1 MKKILLIII
10 SILVLALISG
20 GVYYFFFKAKDKGA
34 KEEIIAPPSIKKVNE
49 LEVSKRPY
57 VALLPHPNPARCSG
71 ADLIIEDLK
80 NGETLAEYELEYTAG
95 SLIQGVFGRRDLTET
110 TTDHQPLEFGT
121 CSKGKCKCDQEISGG
136 SLTLNFTIPG
146 DEYTLKSDF
155 TMGTVGSIEGDLI
168 STDARLRID
177 VGTALARGTQ
187 VVVIK
192 AMGLP
197 GQLEGEILVGPYGV
211 FVPMGVKAKGGLT
224 ITLQAGDDQGS
235 LMYWN
240 GQAWQD
246 LKAKSTEG
254 KLTTTMPDVGIVV
267 LVK

>member
-20 GVYYFFFKAKDKGA
+20 GVYYFFFKGKGKGA

-49 LEVSKRPY
+49 LEISKRPY
-57 VALLPHPNPARCSG
+57 VALLPHPNAARCNG
-71 ADLIIEDLK
+71 ADLVIEDLK

-95 SLIQGVFGRRDLTET
+95 SLIQGVFGRRDLTKT

-121 CSKGKCKCDQEISGG
+121 CSRGKCKCDQEISGG
-136 SLTLNFTIPG
+136 SLTLNFTLPG

-155 TMGTVGSIEGDLI
+155 TMGTVETIEGDLM

-187 VVVIK
+187 VVVMK

-197 GQLEGEILVGPYGV
+197 GQLEGEILVGPYGI
-211 FVPMGVKAKGGLT
+211 FVAKGVSAKGGLE
-224 ITLQAGDDQGS
+224 ITLQIGDDKGT
-235 LMYWN
+235 LMYWD
-240 GQAWQD
+240 GKAWQD
-246 LKAKSTEG
+246 LKTTASEG
-254 KLTTTMPDVGIVV
+254 KLTATMPDAGIVV